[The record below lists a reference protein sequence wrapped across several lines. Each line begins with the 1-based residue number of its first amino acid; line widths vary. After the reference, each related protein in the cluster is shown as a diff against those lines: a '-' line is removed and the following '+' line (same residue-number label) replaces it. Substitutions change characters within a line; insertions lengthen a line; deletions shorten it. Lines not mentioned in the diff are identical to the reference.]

1 MEEKTNT
8 VDLSLIQEKIDS
20 QNKLLET
27 IRDEIQNA
35 NERENNEL
43 ADKIKQKEEA
53 DKKEQERI
61 KNGELTTEEQILKE
75 LQSIS
80 SSTSN
85 QNKTLNQFVDDLL
98 RKVES
103 GNTSS
108 KEASEQLRTLVEIN
122 QNSSHFSETQTN
134 LLATY
139 AIVIIPVFV
148 VLVLIYRFFR
158 QFI

>member
-1 MEEKTNT
+1 M
-8 VDLSLIQEKIDS
+8 
-20 QNKLLET
+20 
-27 IRDEIQNA
+27 
-35 NERENNEL
+35 
-43 ADKIKQKEEA
+43 
-53 DKKEQERI
+53 
-61 KNGELTTEEQILKE
+61 KE

-85 QNKTLNQFVDDLL
+85 QNETLNQFVDDLMK
-98 RKVES
+98 KVES

-108 KEASEQLRTLVEIN
+108 EEASEQLKTLVEIN

>member
-1 MEEKTNT
+1 MEEKTT
-8 VDLSLIQEKIDS
+8 VDLLQIQDKIDS
-20 QNKLLET
+20 QNKILET
-27 IRDEIQNA
+27 IRDEIQKA

-43 ADKIKQKEEA
+43 ADKKKQKDEA
-53 DKKEQERI
+53 EKKEQERV

-80 SSTSN
+80 LSTSN
-85 QNKTLNQFVDDLL
+85 QNKTLNQFVDDLMK
-98 RKVES
+98 KVES

-108 KEASEQLRTLVEIN
+108 EEASKQLRTLVEIN
-122 QNSSHFSETQTN
+122 QNSSHFSETRTN
-134 LLATY
+134 LIATY

>member
-1 MEEKTNT
+1 MEEKTT
-8 VDLSLIQEKIDS
+8 VDLSQIQEKIDS
-20 QNKLLET
+20 QNKILET
-27 IRDEIQNA
+27 IRDEIQKV

-43 ADKIKQKEEA
+43 ADKKKQKEEA
-53 DKKEQERI
+53 EKKEQERI
-61 KNGELTTEEQILKE
+61 KNGELTTEEKILKE

-80 SSTSN
+80 SITSN
-85 QNKTLNQFVDDLL
+85 QDETLNRFVDDLMKKL
-98 RKVES
+98 NLVIHHQKK
-103 GNTSS
+103 T
-108 KEASEQLRTLVEIN
+108 SEQLKTLVEIN

>member
-8 VDLSLIQEKIDS
+8 VDLSQIQEKIDS

-43 ADKIKQKEEA
+43 ADKKKQKEEA

-98 RKVES
+98 KKVES

-108 KEASEQLRTLVEIN
+108 KEASEQLKTLVEIN
-122 QNSSHFSETQTN
+122 QNSSHFSEIQTN

>member
-1 MEEKTNT
+1 MET
-8 VDLSLIQEKIDS
+8 Q
-20 QNKLLET
+20 
-27 IRDEIQNA
+27 
-35 NERENNEL
+35 
-43 ADKIKQKEEA
+43 
-53 DKKEQERI
+53 
-61 KNGELTTEEQILKE
+61 EQILKE

-85 QNKTLNQFVDDLL
+85 QNKTLNQFVDDLMK
-98 RKVES
+98 KVES

-108 KEASEQLRTLVEIN
+108 EEASKQLRTLVEIN
-122 QNSSHFSETQTN
+122 QNSSHFSETRTN
-134 LLATY
+134 LIATY